1 MNRRRTMLREGAAT
15 LALLAL
21 CACDQD
27 PHESLLGT
35 LERDRLELVA
45 EASEPIVTLRVRE
58 GDAVT
63 AGQLLAELDPAAQL
77 ARLAAARAICDQAAR
92 RRDEL
97 ARGPRIEQIQQARA
111 QLAGAE
117 AQRIAAEQE
126 FARTAQL
133 VAQHLVADSTLDA
146 RRADRDATAAS
157 ARAARAQLAELER
170 GTRIEQLD
178 QAAAA
183 LAAAEA
189 DVRLLEVT
197 AARLAIHAPRSG
209 VVDAL
214 PYKQGERPPAGG
226 PVVVMVAD
234 DQPFA
239 RVYVPEPLRAR
250 AMPGTAATIH
260 VDGSDRDWHGRLRYI
275 ASEAAYTPYYALS
288 QKDRSRLSYLAE
300 IDLADPEA
308 RRLPTGVPVQVRL
321 DPGAAP

>member
-1 MNRRRTMLREGAAT
+1 MRRRNSAV
-15 LALLAL
+15 LALLML
-21 CACDQD
+21 CACGQGT
-27 PHESLLGT
+27 EKSLLGT

-45 EASEPIVTLRVRE
+45 EAAEPIVSLRVRE

-63 AGQLLAELDPAAQL
+63 AGQLLAELDPAPQL
-77 ARLAAARAICDQAAR
+77 ARLAAARATRDQAAR

-97 ARGPRIEQIQQARA
+97 AHGPRLEQIQQARA
-111 QLAGAE
+111 ELERAE
-117 AQRIAAEQE
+117 AQRIAAEQDY
-126 FARTAQL
+126 ARTSQL

-157 ARAARAQLAELER
+157 VRAARAQLAELER

-189 DVRLLEVT
+189 ELRLLEVA
-197 AARLAIHAPRSG
+197 AARLEIHAPRSG

-214 PYKQGERPPAGG
+214 PYKQGERPPVGA

-234 DQPFA
+234 DRPYA

-250 AMPGTAATIH
+250 ALPGTAATIH
-260 VDGSDRDWHGRLRYI
+260 VDGSDRDWHGKLRFI
-275 ASEAAYTPYYALS
+275 ATEAAYTPYYALS

-300 IDLADPEA
+300 IDLAEPDA
-308 RRLPTGVPVQVRL
+308 RRLPTGVPVQVHL
-321 DPGAAP
+321 ELAAAP